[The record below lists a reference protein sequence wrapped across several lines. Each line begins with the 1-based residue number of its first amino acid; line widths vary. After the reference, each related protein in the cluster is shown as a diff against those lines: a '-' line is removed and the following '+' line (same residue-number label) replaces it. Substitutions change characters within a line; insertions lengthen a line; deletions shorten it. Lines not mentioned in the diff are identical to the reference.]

1 MLTRVTEYERPINR
15 SPSPRLS
22 GDDASNGY
30 SVTYR
35 KDHSGPMLVALDPM
49 REGLDAERLA
59 FLAQAWKAA
68 YVKAKELRWL

>member
-1 MLTRVTEYERPINR
+1 MKDLSVEVRHHDLVVTMP
-15 SPSPRLS
+15 
-22 GDDASNGY
+22 SNGH

-35 KDHSGPMLVALDPM
+35 KDHSGPLLMALDPM
-49 REGLDAERLA
+49 PEGLVAERLA